1 MKFREFDELRETKM
15 SKKEAM
21 DKLGIHR
28 YCCRRMMVGLQEGL
42 VEIVTSHSS
51 TGFVNTFTRLHLGL
65 DAVSPAVDG
74 GCASI
79 QRTIIL

>member
-1 MKFREFDELRETKM
+1 M
-15 SKKEAM
+15 SKEDAM

-51 TGFVNTFTRLHLGL
+51 TGFVNNFTRLHLGL
-65 DAVSPAVDG
+65 DSVSPPVDG
-74 GCASI
+74 GCASKK
-79 QRTIIL
+79 RTIFL